1 MLRALEAFGC
11 EEVVEP
17 ASASAIESGE
27 GDDWAWDGGLGRG
40 GGKRTWLLS
49 HLSPGI

>member
-27 GDDWAWDGGLGRG
+27 GNDWAWDEEGGRG
-40 GGKRTWLLS
+40 RGC
-49 HLSPGI
+49 